1 MNTSLDLDLDPT
13 GLEPGTVRVRGAAS
27 RWVPADVA
35 DVTFTVS
42 RRGRTSGVAVTEAG
56 DAYGALDAALAA
68 HAEVVVRRTTT
79 SLSVHKVVRYD
90 PETGREIS
98 EGFVGSRSLTVRFRA
113 VEAAGDAL
121 RAAVASAPDLQV
133 RGPRFALEPGNVV
146 HAAVRADAAA
156 AAWAAAQAYASG
168 LGLALGRVLRLR
180 EPDTATDGP
189 GPRAEGGPMGVRS
202 FAKAAAEPAPDGS
215 ESVLVDLGRE
225 DVEVL
230 AEVELTVAIAGPA

>member
-1 MNTSLDLDLDPT
+1 MPSEPDPT
-13 GLEPGTVRVRGAAS
+13 AAEPGTVRVCGTAS

-35 DVTFTVS
+35 DVTFTVT
-42 RRGRTSGVAVTEAG
+42 RQARTSGEAVTEAG
-56 DAYGALDAALAA
+56 TAYGALDVALTA
-68 HAEVVVRRTTT
+68 HAAVIVRRTTT

-90 PETGREIS
+90 PKTGREIP

-133 RGPRFALEPGNVV
+133 HGPAFALEPDNAV

-156 AAWAAAQAYASG
+156 AARASAAAYASG

-180 EPDTATDGP
+180 EPGTATDGP
-189 GPRAEGGPMGVRS
+189 VPGAAGGAMAVRS
-202 FAKAAAEPAPDGS
+202 FARSAGVPAPDGG

-225 DVEVL
+225 DVEVV
-230 AEVELTVAIAGPA
+230 AEVELTVALADPA

>member
-1 MNTSLDLDLDPT
+1 MPSDPDPT
-13 GLEPGTVRVRGAAS
+13 AVEPGTVRVRGTAS

-35 DVTFTVS
+35 DVTFTVT
-42 RRGRTSGVAVTEAG
+42 RQAPTSGEAVTDAG
-56 DAYGALDAALAA
+56 AAYAALDAALTA
-68 HAEVVVRRTTT
+68 HGDVIVRRTTT

-90 PETGREIS
+90 PKTGREIP
-98 EGFVGSRSLTVRFRA
+98 EGFVASRSLTVRFRA

-121 RAAVASAPDLQV
+121 RAAVASAPELQV
-133 RGPRFALEPGNVV
+133 RGPEFALEPDNAV

-156 AAWAAAQAYASG
+156 AARASAAAYAAG

-189 GPRAEGGPMGVRS
+189 VLGAAGGPMAVRS
-202 FAKAAAEPAPDGS
+202 FAKSAGVPAPDGS

-230 AEVELTVAIAGPA
+230 AEVELTVALAGPA

>member
-1 MNTSLDLDLDPT
+1 MAIDPEPST
-13 GLEPGTVRVRGAAS
+13 LEAGTVRVRGTAS

-42 RRGRTSGVAVTEAG
+42 RQAATSGLAVSEAG
-56 DAYGALDAALAA
+56 AAYGALDAALTA

-90 PETGREIS
+90 PKTGREIP

-121 RAAVASAPDLQV
+121 RAAVASAPDLHV
-133 RGPRFALEPGNVV
+133 RGPAFSLAPDNPA

-156 AAWAAAQAYASG
+156 SAHASADAYASG

-180 EPDTATDGP
+180 EPGTATDGP
-189 GPRAEGGPMGVRS
+189 GPRGAMAPQA
-202 FAKAAAEPAPDGS
+202 FAKAAAVSAPDGG

-225 DVEVL
+225 DVEVV
-230 AEVELTVAIAGPA
+230 AEVELTATLVDPN

>member
-1 MNTSLDLDLDPT
+1 MATEPDPT
-13 GLEPGTVRVRGAAS
+13 ALETGTVRVRGTAS

-35 DVTFTVS
+35 EVTFTVS
-42 RRGRTSGVAVTEAG
+42 RQARTSGEAVTEAG
-56 DAYGALDAALAA
+56 AAYGALDAALTA
-68 HAEVVVRRTTT
+68 HADVIVRRTTT

-90 PETGREIS
+90 PKTGREIP

-121 RAAVASAPDLQV
+121 RAAVASAPDLQIH
-133 RGPRFALEPGNVV
+133 GPDFALEPDNAV

-156 AAWAAAQAYASG
+156 AARSSAEAYASG

-180 EPDTATDGP
+180 EPGTATDGP
-189 GPRAEGGPMGVRS
+189 GPGSAGGAMAVRS
-202 FAKAAAEPAPDGS
+202 FAKSAPAPDGG

-230 AEVELTVAIAGPA
+230 AEVELTVALADQA